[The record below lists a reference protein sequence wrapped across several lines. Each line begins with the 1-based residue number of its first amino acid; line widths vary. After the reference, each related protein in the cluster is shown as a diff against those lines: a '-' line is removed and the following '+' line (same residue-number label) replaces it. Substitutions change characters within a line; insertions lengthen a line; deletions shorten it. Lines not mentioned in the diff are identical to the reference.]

1 MKRKWYVEVYAKFK
15 ILLTYQQESMSEEQ
29 RMEEGR
35 RMFQI
40 FAARMFEQRVLTAYK
55 EKVAKERQQ
64 KLLEELE
71 EESRADS
78 QKKAKK
84 AKDAQKK
91 KDKIQQ
97 KKQALAEEKA
107 RKDAEKAAEEA
118 ALRAAEEKKA
128 EEQRLKAEEKRK
140 KKDAQKKAEEEE
152 RMRKEAEKQRRIQEQ
167 RERQA
172 EAERKQREAK
182 EKERKEKEEQRQKER
197 DAKEAKEREARERK
211 ERQERERKEKEAKA
225 KAEREAKD
233 LPKREG
239 AASQQPSAPQVAKR
253 PPVPIPAN
261 LQPHPPAIASPL
273 IPIAT
278 PAVPK
283 APTPI
288 KLRTDSQRE
297 SSNGSV
303 PQTPQTG
310 GVSQTISPVPSTP
323 LQGSPGPIG
332 PPGKAQPQQPFLY
345 QPQATSPMH
354 SALKGPPG
362 MPPNPFGLPHMG
374 FQPTMPMIPPGYGGR
389 MHHDPMFPQPI
400 SGQYRPPNSI
410 PIHPGH
416 QVPQGRGFPIPHPP
430 GFSQSP
436 IGSAGGS
443 FGSQQ
448 ESIPMQSHSR
458 HHSASFE
465 KPFEGS
471 APAPPTQPIARP
483 APIGRPS
490 SIVHGNR
497 HGESEKNEI
506 DDLSNHLGSSALLDD
521 SDEPLTSGSGVR
533 RMSGVPVSST
543 RQTFPPTPF
552 GIDHSTFGSPIT
564 AGGYNFFSP
573 TNAFGAP
580 AAPGA
585 NYMGGGFF
593 NAASGPFGTVSSSST
608 LRASQ
613 PHGRSVAIRLMLCRA
628 CKNLEASS
636 HDGFT
641 DISSIIDYIGSSGE
655 GPVSEKEILDICETE
670 GNPLNG
676 GGSFDIHKDSNNRYS
691 IRHENET
698 SSQRPVGAPGE
709 IGSPIVGAGGISRFP
724 GPPGF

>member
-140 KKDAQKKAEEEE
+140 KKEAQKKAEEEE

-233 LPKREG
+233 QPKREG

-471 APAPPTQPIARP
+471 AAAPPTQPIARP

-533 RMSGVPVSST
+533 RMSGVPISST

-552 GIDHSTFGSPIT
+552 GMDHSTFGSPIT

-613 PHGRSVAIRLMLCRA
+613 PHGRSVTIRLMLCRA
-628 CKNLEASS
+628 CKNLEVSS
-636 HDGFT
+636 PDGFT
-641 DISSIIDYIGSSGE
+641 DIGSIIDYMGSSGE
-655 GPVSEKEILDICETE
+655 GPVSEKEVLDICETE

-676 GGSFDIHKDSNNRYS
+676 GGSFDIRKDSNNRYS